1 MLHTR
6 GPGNRERLVTQT
18 SLGPDTSY
26 VKALD
31 DHNQESGTT
40 SWCLSERY
48 GGAHRGSTGPAEPL
62 LRTTEL
68 PIWPP
73 LISL

>member
-1 MLHTR
+1 MNKEPMGSDAQLAF
-6 GPGNRERLVTQT
+6 GKGFPGLN
-18 SLGPDTSY
+18 
-26 VKALD
+26 
-31 DHNQESGTT
+31 
-40 SWCLSERY
+40 
-48 GGAHRGSTGPAEPL
+48 HRGSTGPAEPL